1 MKVTVD
7 IDPTNVGSVF
17 GSVKKALSDY
27 FEVAKDRES
36 NVASN
41 LFHAMDIFVAL
52 ENIYSSK
59 STTNF
64 YHYLGKFMEI
74 LENDTAVLP
83 LAYKA
88 DPEKN
93 YCTAVAEHQYGLIIT
108 ESFSKLAELAYICSI
123 GIENT
128 EMHEKALN
136 KSYLKKDS
144 SQKEDASGNA
154 HKSECTEEEHAT
166 INDLLIHVLREEFKD
181 GPDVKIYIKTKGE
194 I

>member
-27 FEVAKDRES
+27 FEVAEDRES
-36 NVASN
+36 NAASN

-52 ENIYSSK
+52 ENIYSSE
-59 STTNF
+59 STTDF
-64 YHYLGKFMEI
+64 YRHLGKFMEMMKSVT
-74 LENDTAVLP
+74 NVLP

-93 YCTAVAEHQYGLIIT
+93 YCTAVAEHQYKLIIS

-128 EMHEKALN
+128 ESHEKALN
-136 KSYLKKDS
+136 KSSSKKEFTLKS
-144 SQKEDASGNA
+144 L
-154 HKSECTEEEHAT
+154 HKSEDTEEEPTT
-166 INDLLIHVLREEFKD
+166 INELLIHLLREEFKD
-181 GPDVKIYIKTKGE
+181 DPDVKIYLKTKE
-194 I
+194 ED